1 MSKPRIGPD
10 DTEYTGSQNDD
21 DGRWD
26 TFSDATGSG
35 DTAIHKTA
43 EGIAEA
49 HDPDPLHAG
58 IDDCRFCGK
67 QWQKLRTENKKQST
81 KDNLHSTL
89 AVLNDFRSGL
99 DFKDITYT
107 FLRDFEQYLRE
118 KGNADNT
125 IAKHMKQ
132 LRILVNEAINQGYM
146 HADAYPFRN

>member
-1 MSKPRIGPD
+1 MFTSNRSAGAVRGHKSLTTPNLTNSTQCSMNTSCIKKK
-10 DTEYTGSQNDD
+10 SAVNISFS
-21 DGRWD
+21 
-26 TFSDATGSG
+26 TFAKSAIDNSD
-35 DTAIHKTA
+35 
-43 EGIAEA
+43 
-49 HDPDPLHAG
+49 
-58 IDDCRFCGK
+58 
-67 QWQKLRTENKKQST
+67 KKQST